1 MVKFSPSGEM
11 LAIGS
16 HDHKIDI
23 YMVPSFKLKFTL
35 KKHRSHITHL
45 DWSEKSDF
53 LQSNCGNQELLY
65 WDMSTGTQMTGGRTA
80 LRDEKWATFSCILGW
95 PVQGIWPEYG
105 ESDYLNMVD
114 RSNNKTSGGY

>member
-1 MVKFSPSGEM
+1 MKNGNVDIIDAKTWQLIIVLLKRRKWISVVKFSPSGEM

-35 KKHRSHITHL
+35 KKHRAHITHL

-53 LQSNCGNQELLY
+53 L
-65 WDMSTGTQMTGGRTA
+65 
-80 LRDEKWATFSCILGW
+80 
-95 PVQGIWPEYG
+95 
-105 ESDYLNMVD
+105 
-114 RSNNKTSGGY
+114 